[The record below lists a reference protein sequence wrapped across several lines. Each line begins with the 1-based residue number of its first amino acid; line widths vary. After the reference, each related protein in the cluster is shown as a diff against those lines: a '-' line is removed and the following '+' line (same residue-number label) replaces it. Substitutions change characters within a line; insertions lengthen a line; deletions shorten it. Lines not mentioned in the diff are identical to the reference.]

1 MINTNVVARRNSLA
15 ENNTKPLALFGKKDG
30 IVAGFN
36 FISVLQEGKLAN
48 IEGELDDETVISH
61 AVALVILNNGALTE
75 VAGHHPWF
83 NRLLEGMLDESFAL
97 SFSAVNTSMLTLTHD
112 EAHIIGRKLV
122 KALKGKKT
130 ATGGVD
136 QWRLEHPAMM
146 EMSERYPFFIPMCVN
161 IGTQQIIGSV
171 GGRNKRVIIGALLSI
186 LDFITDINATIIFF
200 NEDNYGF
207 AYANLTFILV
217 SVALQLVLVY
227 AQNSQ
232 RGGKAI
238 AYEMIIVASMLKPA
252 FDAGRVS
259 SGNVQL
265 ENTVFDPLKELS
277 LSKCCE
283 LVAEALPGGCLQTF
297 ALINNP
303 GSSTGAYVSVAI
315 SCATIAY
322 TSANMSMDFDTD
334 VTMRMISPGIYGY
347 APDTRRSEFMAVM
360 VMMTFSHVAMKFL
373 ACGLIMNISFSG
385 FLLYLLGDMSFYLS
399 YKTVRGDLR
408 Y

>member
-186 LDFITDINATIIFF
+186 LDFITDINATII
-200 NEDNYGF
+200 
-207 AYANLTFILV
+207 
-217 SVALQLVLVY
+217 S
-227 AQNSQ
+227 
-232 RGGKAI
+232 
-238 AYEMIIVASMLKPA
+238 SMKTTM
-252 FDAGRVS
+252 D
-259 SGNVQL
+259 
-265 ENTVFDPLKELS
+265 
-277 LSKCCE
+277 
-283 LVAEALPGGCLQTF
+283 LPMQ
-297 ALINNP
+297 I
-303 GSSTGAYVSVAI
+303 
-315 SCATIAY
+315 
-322 TSANMSMDFDTD
+322 
-334 VTMRMISPGIYGY
+334 
-347 APDTRRSEFMAVM
+347 
-360 VMMTFSHVAMKFL
+360 
-373 ACGLIMNISFSG
+373 
-385 FLLYLLGDMSFYLS
+385 
-399 YKTVRGDLR
+399 
-408 Y
+408 